1 MSTINNETL
10 AKEFFSKSVLSDIQ
24 DKGLA
29 NTIRQIMFAD
39 STKIDWQQALQIA
52 SKNMPELS
60 QEIKESCECD
70 EEDEDILTEDDLIDV
85 SDESSDN
92 NEDDDSLEVEIPDVN
107 DIGSTTRFDR
117 EKDLNDENDSPEI
130 INEFY
135 DQEYI
140 DNGSGFVNK
149 GDRVKYSDFKK
160 YWDNNHNSDPSLSN
174 YKSFNAWFSD
184 TEDNYLEPIYN
195 EDNKIEEELEV
206 SIDERSDKNFDDLK
220 DQEENQTRFSN
231 VDFDEGEKLD
241 LLIGSEDD
249 NDFYEGNDNDFID
262 TVNNNEE
269 DILDGDE

>member
-1 MSTINNETL
+1 MATINNETL
-10 AKEFFSKSVLSDIQ
+10 AKEFFSKSVLSEIQ

-39 STKIDWQQALQIA
+39 NTKIDWQQALQIA

-70 EEDEDILTEDDLIDV
+70 EEDGDILTEDDLIDV

-92 NEDDDSLEVEIPDVN
+92 NEDDDSLDVEIPDVN

-117 EKDLNDENDSPEI
+117 EKDLNDENDEEI
-130 INEFY
+130 INEDNY
-135 DQEYI
+135 DQLYI
-140 DNGSGFVNK
+140 DNGSGFTSNI
-149 GDRVKYSDFKK
+149 GDKVRYSDFKK
-160 YWDNNHNSDPSLSN
+160 YWDNNHDSDPSLSN

-184 TEDNYLEPIYN
+184 TEDNYLEPVYD
-195 EDNKIEEELEV
+195 EDELTEELEV
-206 SIDERSDKNFDDLK
+206 EDTETSDVTFDDLK

-262 TVNNNEE
+262 TVNSNEE